1 MSAIT
6 IETVHVKERPILCV
20 RHIGPY
26 QGIGLA
32 FTTLEDELAQLGIKA
47 EAMLA
52 LYHDNPAETSQPSLR
67 SDAAAQVSENH
78 HIATQRLTAD
88 RIAAGRFARWI
99 HKGPYSGL
107 HTTWQTGYQAMHQL
121 GLQSKGICYEEYLN
135 DPCHTAPEDLMTA
148 IYQQI
153 E

>member
-6 IETVHVKERPILCV
+6 IDTIDVKERRILCV

-32 FTTLEDELAQLGIKA
+32 FTTLEDELAQLGIKG

-52 LYHDNPAETSQPSLR
+52 LYHDNPAETSQASLR

-88 RIAAGRFARWI
+88 WITAGRFARWI

-107 HTTWQTGYQAMHQL
+107 HTSWQAGYQAMHQL

-135 DPCHTAPEDLMTA
+135 DPCNTAPQDLMTA

>member
-1 MSAIT
+1 MSAIM
-6 IETVHVKERPILCV
+6 IETIYGKERRILCV

-32 FTTLEDELAQLGIKA
+32 FTTLEDELAQLGIKG

-52 LYHDNPAETSQPSLR
+52 LYHDNPAETSQASLR

-78 HIATQRLTAD
+78 HNATQRLTAD
-88 RIAAGRFARWI
+88 WITAGRFARWI

-107 HTTWQTGYQAMHQL
+107 HTSWQAGYQAMHQL

-135 DPCHTAPEDLMTA
+135 DPCNTAPQDLMTA

>member
-6 IETVHVKERPILCV
+6 IETIDVKERRILCV

-26 QGIGLA
+26 QDISQA
-32 FTTLEDELAQLGIKA
+32 FTILEDELSTLGIRA

-52 LYHDNPAETSQPSLR
+52 VYHDNPAEIAQESLR
-67 SDAAAQVSENH
+67 SDAAVQVSEKH
-78 HIATQRLTAD
+78 HIAIRRLTAD

-107 HTTWQTGYQAMHQL
+107 HVTWQAGYQAMHQL
-121 GLQSKGICYEEYLN
+121 GLQSKGVCYEEYLN
-135 DPCHTAPEDLMTA
+135 DPCNTAPQELMTA

-153 E
+153 S

>member
-6 IETVHVKERPILCV
+6 IETVDVKERRILCV

-52 LYHDNPAETSQPSLR
+52 LYHDNPAVTPQASLR

-107 HTTWQTGYQAMHQL
+107 HTTWQAGYQAMHQL

>member
-6 IETVHVKERPILCV
+6 IETIYGKERRILCF

-32 FTTLEDELAQLGIKA
+32 FTTLEDELAQLGIKG

-52 LYHDNPAETSQPSLR
+52 LYHDNPAETSQASLR

-78 HIATQRLTAD
+78 HNATQRLTAD
-88 RIAAGRFARWI
+88 WITAGRFARWI

-107 HTTWQTGYQAMHQL
+107 HTSWQAGYQAMHQL
-121 GLQSKGICYEEYLN
+121 GLQSKGICYEEYIN
-135 DPCHTAPEDLMTA
+135 DPCNIAPQDLMTA

>member
-20 RHIGPY
+20 RHIGPN

-52 LYHDNPAETSQPSLR
+52 LYHDNPAETSQASLR

-107 HTTWQTGYQAMHQL
+107 HTTWQAGYQAMHQL

>member
-6 IETVHVKERPILCV
+6 IETIYGKERRILCV

-32 FTTLEDELAQLGIKA
+32 FTTLEDELAQLGIKG

-52 LYHDNPAETSQPSLR
+52 LYHDNPAVTPQASLR
-67 SDAAAQVSENH
+67 SDAAAQVCENH

-88 RIAAGRFARWI
+88 WITAGRFARWI

-107 HTTWQTGYQAMHQL
+107 HTSWQAGYQAMHQL

-135 DPCHTAPEDLMTA
+135 DPCNTAPQDLMTA

>member
-6 IETVHVKERPILCV
+6 IETVHVKERPILCI
-20 RHIGPY
+20 RHIGPH

-52 LYHDNPAETSQPSLR
+52 LYHDNPAETSQASLR

-78 HIATQRLTAD
+78 HNATQRLTAD
-88 RIAAGRFARWI
+88 WITAGRFARWI

-107 HTTWQTGYQAMHQL
+107 HTSWQAGYQAMHQL
-121 GLQSKGICYEEYLN
+121 GLQPKGICYEEYLN
-135 DPCHTAPEDLMTA
+135 DPCNTAPQDLMTA

>member
-6 IETVHVKERPILCV
+6 IETIYGKERRILCF

-32 FTTLEDELAQLGIKA
+32 FTTLEDELAQLGIKG

-52 LYHDNPAETSQPSLR
+52 LYHDNPAETSQASLR

-78 HIATQRLTAD
+78 HNATQRLTAD
-88 RIAAGRFARWI
+88 WITAGRFARWI

-107 HTTWQTGYQAMHQL
+107 HTSWQAGYQAMHQL

-135 DPCHTAPEDLMTA
+135 DACNTAPQDLMTA

>member
-6 IETVHVKERPILCV
+6 IEIVHVKERPILCI

-32 FTTLEDELAQLGIKA
+32 FTALEDELAQLGIKA

-52 LYHDNPAETSQPSLR
+52 LYHDNPAVTPQASLR
-67 SDAAAQVSENH
+67 SDAAAQVCENH

-107 HTTWQTGYQAMHQL
+107 HTTWQAGYQAMHQL

>member
-1 MSAIT
+1 
-6 IETVHVKERPILCV
+6 
-20 RHIGPY
+20 
-26 QGIGLA
+26 
-32 FTTLEDELAQLGIKA
+32 
-47 EAMLA
+47 
-52 LYHDNPAETSQPSLR
+52 LR

-88 RIAAGRFARWI
+88 WITAGRFARWI

-107 HTTWQTGYQAMHQL
+107 HTSWQAGYQAMHQL

-135 DPCHTAPEDLMTA
+135 DPCNTAPQDLMTA

>member
-1 MSAIT
+1 MSSIT
-6 IETVHVKERPILCV
+6 IETIEVKERRILCV

-26 QGIGLA
+26 QDISQA
-32 FTTLEDELAQLGIKA
+32 FTILEDELSTLGIRA

-52 LYHDNPAETSQPSLR
+52 VYHDNPAEIAQALLR
-67 SDAAAQVSENH
+67 SDAAVQVSEKH
-78 HIATQRLTAD
+78 HIAIRRLTAD

-107 HTTWQTGYQAMHQL
+107 HATWQAGYQSMHQL
-121 GLQSKGICYEEYLN
+121 GLQSKGVCYEEYLN
-135 DPCHTAPEDLMTA
+135 DPCNTAPQALMTA

-153 E
+153 S

>member
-6 IETVHVKERPILCV
+6 IDTIDVKERRILCV
-20 RHIGPY
+20 SHIGPY

-32 FTTLEDELAQLGIKA
+32 FTTLEDELAQLGIKG

-52 LYHDNPAETSQPSLR
+52 LYHDNPAETSQASLR

-88 RIAAGRFARWI
+88 WITAGRFARWI

-107 HTTWQTGYQAMHQL
+107 HTSWQAGYQAMHQL

-135 DPCHTAPEDLMTA
+135 DPCNTAPQDLMTA

>member
-6 IETVHVKERPILCV
+6 IETIDVEERRILCV

-26 QGIGLA
+26 QDISQA
-32 FTTLEDELAQLGIKA
+32 FTILEDELSTLGIRA

-52 LYHDNPAETSQPSLR
+52 VYHDNPAEIAQESLR
-67 SDAAAQVSENH
+67 SDAAVQVSEKH
-78 HIATQRLTAD
+78 HIAIRRLTAD

-107 HTTWQTGYQAMHQL
+107 HATWQAGYQSMHQL
-121 GLQSKGICYEEYLN
+121 GLQSKGVCYEEYLN
-135 DPCHTAPEDLMTA
+135 DPCNTAPQALMTA

-153 E
+153 S

>member
-32 FTTLEDELAQLGIKA
+32 FTALEDDLAQLGIKA

-52 LYHDNPAETSQPSLR
+52 LYHDNPAETSQASLR

-107 HTTWQTGYQAMHQL
+107 HATWQAGYQSMHQL
-121 GLQSKGICYEEYLN
+121 GLQSKGVCYEEYLN
-135 DPCHTAPEDLMTA
+135 DPCSTAPQALMTA

-153 E
+153 S

>member
-6 IETVHVKERPILCV
+6 IDTIDVKERRILCV

-32 FTTLEDELAQLGIKA
+32 FTTLEDELAQLGIKG

-52 LYHDNPAETSQPSLR
+52 LYHDNPAETSQASLR

-78 HIATQRLTAD
+78 HNATQRLTAD
-88 RIAAGRFARWI
+88 WITAGRFARWI
-99 HKGPYSGL
+99 HKRLYSGL
-107 HTTWQTGYQAMHQL
+107 HTSWQAGYQAMHQL

-135 DPCHTAPEDLMTA
+135 DPCNTAPQDLMTA

>member
-6 IETVHVKERPILCV
+6 IETIDGKERRILCV

-32 FTTLEDELAQLGIKA
+32 FTTLEDELAQLGIKG

-52 LYHDNPAETSQPSLR
+52 LYHDNPAETSQASLR

-88 RIAAGRFARWI
+88 WIKAGRFARWI

-107 HTTWQTGYQAMHQL
+107 HTSWQAGYQAMHQL

-135 DPCHTAPEDLMTA
+135 DPCNTAPQDLMTA

>member
-6 IETVHVKERPILCV
+6 IDTIDVKERRILCV

-32 FTTLEDELAQLGIKA
+32 FTTLEDELAQLGIKG

-52 LYHDNPAETSQPSLR
+52 LYHDNPAETSQASLR

-88 RIAAGRFARWI
+88 WIKAGRFARWI

-107 HTTWQTGYQAMHQL
+107 HTSWQAGYQAMHQL

-135 DPCHTAPEDLMTA
+135 DPCNTAPQDLMTA

>member
-6 IETVHVKERPILCV
+6 IETVHVKERPILCI

-32 FTTLEDELAQLGIKA
+32 FTALEDELAQLGIKA

-52 LYHDNPAETSQPSLR
+52 LYHDNPAVTPQASLR
-67 SDAAAQVSENH
+67 SDAAAQVCENH

-107 HTTWQTGYQAMHQL
+107 HTSWQAGYQAMHQL

-135 DPCHTAPEDLMTA
+135 DPCNTAPQDLMTA